1 MSKTKIIC
9 TLGPASETSA
19 VLLKMMRAGMDVVR
33 LNFSH
38 GTLDEHQDKI
48 DTIRTL
54 NRKHHRHI
62 KILGD
67 LEGYRVRI
75 GRLKEKAGVVVKK
88 GQEIFLTNKDVMGDG
103 RMLPFDYYGPLGQIK
118 KGSYIFIDDGNI
130 ALVVQ
135 GHAKNVLRTRVF
147 VGGVIK
153 QDKGINIP
161 DVRLQFKGITDKDV
175 INLKFCLKN
184 NVDFIA
190 QSFVR
195 NKNDI
200 MNLQKYIPKNGHQP
214 LLIAKIEDRE
224 GLRNVDGIMESCAGI
239 LIARGDLGVSVPI
252 YEVPMIQKRIIRKCN
267 RSWKIAITATQMLES
282 MTENL
287 RPTRAEVS
295 DVANAILDGT
305 NYVMLSAE
313 TATGAYPVECVDMM
327 NKIIRF
333 AEQDG

>member
-1 MSKTKIIC
+1 MPKTKIIC
-9 TLGPASETSA
+9 TLGPASEDSGI
-19 VLLKMMRAGMDVVR
+19 LLKMTRAGMDVVR

-48 DTIRTL
+48 DKIRAL
-54 NRKHHRHI
+54 NRKYRRHV

-75 GRLKEKAGVVVKK
+75 GRLKGEQGILVKK
-88 GQEIFLTNKDVMGDG
+88 GQEVLLTNKNIEGQGNVF
-103 RMLPFDYYGPLGQIK
+103 PFDYYGPLGQIN

-130 ALVVQ
+130 ALIVE
-135 GHAKNVLRTRVF
+135 GHAKNILKTKVF

-161 DVRLQFKGITDKDV
+161 DVRLQFKGVTDKDLV
-175 INLKFCLKN
+175 NLKFCLKN
-184 NVDFIA
+184 KVDFIA

-200 MNLQKYIPKNGHQP
+200 LNLKKYIPKNGHQP

-224 GLRNVDGIMESCAGI
+224 GVKNVDSIMDHCDGI
-239 LIARGDLGVSVPI
+239 LVARGDLGVSVPL
-252 YEVPMIQKRIIRKCN
+252 YEVPIIQKQIIRKCN
-267 RSWKIAITATQMLES
+267 RSWKIVMTATQMLES

-295 DVANAILDGT
+295 DVANAILDGS
-305 NYVMLSAE
+305 NYVMLSGE
-313 TATGAYPVECVDMM
+313 TAIGAYPVQCVDTM

-333 AEQDG
+333 AEQYR

>member
-1 MSKTKIIC
+1 
-9 TLGPASETSA
+9 
-19 VLLKMMRAGMDVVR
+19 MMRAGMDVAR

-48 DTIRTL
+48 DKIREL
-54 NRKHHRHI
+54 NRKHRRHI

-75 GRLKEKAGVVVKK
+75 GRLKDKHGILVKK
-88 GQEIFLTNKDVMGDG
+88 GQEILLTNKDVEGHG
-103 RMLPFDYYGPLGQIK
+103 NVLPFDYYGPLRQIN
-118 KGSYIFIDDGNI
+118 KGSYVFIDDGNI
-130 ALVVQ
+130 ALVVE
-135 GHAKNVLRTRVF
+135 GHAKNVLKTKVF
-147 VGGVIK
+147 VGGLIK

-161 DVRLQFKGITDKDV
+161 DVRLQFKGVTNKDI

-184 NVDFIA
+184 KVDFVA

-195 NKNDI
+195 NKKDI
-200 MNLQKYIPKNGHQP
+200 LNLKSYIPQDGHQP
-214 LLIAKIEDRE
+214 LIIAKIEDRE
-224 GLRNVDGIMESCAGI
+224 GVRNVDAIMDSCAGI
-239 LIARGDLGVSVPI
+239 LVARGDLGVSVPL
-252 YEVPMIQKRIIRKCN
+252 YEVPIIQKQIIRKCN
-267 RSWKIAITATQMLES
+267 RSWKIVMTATQMLES

-305 NYVMLSAE
+305 NYVMLSGE
-313 TATGAYPVECVDMM
+313 TAMGAYPVQCVDTM

-333 AEQDG
+333 AEQSPKDF